1 MVFVKD
7 KGLKRNENGQEKKGE
22 GVKHDRIAG
31 SSVVVREMEAEGSKA
46 IPQEGIELDSDVE
59 SVPKSAAKT

>member
-1 MVFVKD
+1 MKHH
-7 KGLKRNENGQEKKGE
+7 
-22 GVKHDRIAG
+22 GVAG
-31 SSVVVREMEAEGSKA
+31 SSAVVREMEAEGSKA